1 MFFFFFSTQGQG
13 FLNGEIT
20 SPFPEPQSHFYL
32 TPIIML
38 HLLKKEQE
46 IGQERQVECL
56 QEIFM
61 EDTLSA
67 NTTLKVFL

>member
-1 MFFFFFSTQGQG
+1 
-13 FLNGEIT
+13 
-20 SPFPEPQSHFYL
+20 
-32 TPIIML
+32 ML

-56 QEIFM
+56 QKIFM

-67 NTTLKVFL
+67 NTTLKVFLWVQHLMTVNDIYLILTKGKKKECIILHQG